1 MKRIS
6 IFALILMFV
15 IGPCLAV
22 LSAER
27 PERVTGIGAGFFAG
41 MSGISGELLF
51 HVPKARF
58 NTNDLYFRLGIAL
71 TDSVNL
77 TPGQSWRRFT
87 PLYMDGIYYFTDD
100 AYFGAGLNVPLKV
113 SDDETGTAG
122 GQLFL
127 GSDLKIDPL
136 GKIYGEVGYSTLNML
151 GSKSFAGLYLTFGW
165 RSDFDLIGAMTGK

>member
-1 MKRIS
+1 MRIVK
-6 IFALILMFV
+6 IF
-15 IGPCLAV
+15 V
-22 LSAER
+22 LSMLFVAVAVSFSFPAQRAER
-27 PERVTGIGAGFFAG
+27 MTGIGAGFFAG

-51 HVPKARF
+51 HVPAARF
-58 NTNDLYFRLGIAL
+58 NTNDLYIRIGMAM

-87 PLYMDGIYYFTDD
+87 PLYADGICYFTDD

-113 SDDETGTAG
+113 SDDETGNMG

-136 GKIYGEVGYSTLNML
+136 GKMYGELGYSTLNML

-165 RSDFDLIGAMTGK
+165 RCDL